1 MYELSLAHLNVTDR
15 ERDIDAD
22 LRQRQILK
30 AATAQTAPT
39 TPATAVESRAL
50 ATPVGRR
57 LSTNL
62 RSTER

>member
-1 MYELSLAHLNVTDR
+1 MYELSLAHLTATHR
-15 ERDIDAD
+15 ERDIDAEF
-22 LRQRQILK
+22 RQRQILK
-30 AATAQTAPT
+30 AATAPTAPI
-39 TPATAVESRAL
+39 TPATAVESRTL